1 MASDRGGRFR
11 LWAVA
16 VWMAVWQLG
25 SMALDQPLL
34 LPSPLTVAR
43 CLAALAGTGAFW
55 SAVGGSAVRILGGF
69 LLACVAGIACGALTA
84 RYRHFG
90 ELLSPLLASIK
101 AVPVMS
107 FIILAYLWLP
117 DKSLLPLLIAFLM
130 VFPVICGNVLTGVR
144 ETDPQLLEMARVF
157 RVPLS
162 RRLTGIYLPQV
173 LPYFRTAAS
182 LGLGLCW
189 KSGVAAE
196 VIGLTAGSLGE
207 RLYQSKIY
215 FEVPELFAWTVTIVA
230 VSVGFEKL
238 FLRLL
243 DAFAERMGG

>member
-1 MASDRGGRFR
+1 
-11 LWAVA
+11 
-16 VWMAVWQLG
+16 MAVWQLG

-69 LLACVAGIACGALTA
+69 LLACVAGIACGALAA
-84 RYRHFG
+84 RYRRFG

-117 DKSLLPLLIAFLM
+117 DKSRLPLLIAFLM